1 MWHLLSVVIAGIS
14 LFSFPFIFTNPHPLL
29 PFSPFI
35 PPSFHPPEAINH
47 AAEAWGLLCLRYEI
61 KDIQLPTKVKE
72 AMQMQ
77 VEAERKKRANI
88 LESEGKPPS
97 PSPYLSLDLLLLLSL
112 FFLSSSYTFCFSFFH
127 HHTHFVSFLTPCSID
142 TSPPPPPPS
151 LPFPFCSSF
160 ALTASLSG
168 VRESAINRAQ
178 GLRQSKILAS
188 EAVQIEQ
195 VNKAKGKNC
204 AAFCLSPTTKLASG
218 TAWE

>member
-14 LFSFPFIFTNPHPLL
+14 LFSFSVHLHPHPLL

-142 TSPPPPPPS
+142 TSPPPSLPFSPLPLPLPPPPPS
-151 LPFPFCSSF
+151 LPPFPLLFLICSYRFSF
-160 ALTASLSG
+160 RCEGICYQSCSG
-168 VRESAINRAQ
+168 AQ
-178 GLRQSKILAS
+178 TEQDSCLR
-188 EAVQIEQ
+188 
-195 VNKAKGKNC
+195 GC
-204 AAFCLSPTTKLASG
+204 AD
-218 TAWE
+218 